1 MPSPN
6 PTATPPTLNHSEWL
20 VLRRALLAEILRLH
34 TRTKR
39 IRAGRVKRIRPA
51 AHAMEVAEVQMLF
64 DKVKAYTNTLLER

>member
-20 VLRRALLAEILRLH
+20 VLRLH